1 MALLDHKNLEDIEFT
16 PLGAV
21 IGMVKSGISVVITSF
36 ILIESSVMFSRF
48 KETEDGVL
56 VSAARGMKS
65 LLYVILAMAVIG
77 LIHSI
82 IEFFVIFVM
91 LLNVVSIVLPKGCN
105 TCN

>member
-21 IGMVKSGISVVITSF
+21 VGMVKSGISVVITSF
-36 ILIESSVMFSRF
+36 ILIESGVMFSRF

-77 LIHSI
+77 LVYRI
-82 IEFFVIFVM
+82 IYTLSGIVRENVLVFPMRIDI
-91 LLNVVSIVLPKGCN
+91 LN
-105 TCN
+105 